1 MADEATLKRMAL
13 EYARRMNAGDVE
25 AVLELFSDDIVF
37 EDPVGAPPLIGKDAL
52 REHIAWSIACQ
63 VHETPGRPVTS
74 MDGRRVVVPTTVTVY
89 APAKLT
95 FSIIGV
101 IELGDDGLVHHAQ
114 AFWGITDTTVGD
126 GPELTGVAH
135 FMAVTQNLATMVQAK
150 TGPRPT
156 QQAVSGEGTTAQP

>member
-13 EYARRMNAGDVE
+13 EYARRMNEGDVE

-52 REHIAWSIACQ
+52 REHIAWSIECQ

-74 MDGRRVVVPTTVTVY
+74 MDGRRVAVPTTVTVY
-89 APAKLT
+89 APTKLT

-114 AFWGITDTTVGD
+114 AFWGITDTKVGD

-135 FMAVTQNLATMVQAK
+135 FMAVTQNLAKMVQAK
-150 TGPRPT
+150 GSPSLTGKP
-156 QQAVSGEGTTAQP
+156 

>member
-13 EYARRMNAGDVE
+13 EYARRMNTGDVE
-25 AVLELFSDDIVF
+25 AVLDLFSDDIVF

-52 REHIAWSIACQ
+52 RQHIAWSIECQ

-74 MDGRRVVVPTTVTVY
+74 MDGRRVAVPTTVTVY

-114 AFWGITDTTVGD
+114 AFWGITDTKVGD

-135 FMAVTQNLATMVQAK
+135 FMAVTQNLAKMVQAK
-150 TGPRPT
+150 GSPSPM
-156 QQAVSGEGTTAQP
+156 

>member
-1 MADEATLKRMAL
+1 MADEAALKKMAL
-13 EYARRMNAGDVE
+13 EYAARMNAGDVE
-25 AVLELFSDDIVF
+25 AVLELFSDDILF
-37 EDPVGAPPLIGKDAL
+37 EDPVGAPPLVGKDAL
-52 REHIAWSIACQ
+52 REHIAWSIECQ

-74 MDGRRVVVPTTVTVY
+74 MDGRRVAVPTTVTVRS
-89 APAKLT
+89 PTKLT

-135 FMAVTQNLATMVQAK
+135 FMAVTQNLAQMVNAK
-150 TGPRPT
+150 GSSSRT
-156 QQAVSGEGTTAQP
+156 

>member
-1 MADEATLKRMAL
+1 MADEATLKKMAL
-13 EYARRMNAGDVE
+13 EYAARMNAGDVE

-37 EDPVGAPPLIGKDAL
+37 EDPVGAPPLVGKDAL
-52 REHIAWSIACQ
+52 REHIAWSIECQ

-74 MDGRRVVVPTTVTVY
+74 MDGRRVAVPTTVTVLK
-89 APAKLT
+89 PTKLT

-114 AFWGITDTTVGD
+114 AFWGITDTKVGD

-135 FMAVTQNLATMVQAK
+135 FMAVTQNLAQMVNAK
-150 TGPRPT
+150 GSPSRT
-156 QQAVSGEGTTAQP
+156 